1 METRSKSKKE
11 GRGVHLNLLPSDQG
25 VGEGQGGSSQVLPNP
40 SINND
45 SQNSL
50 VVGIKTQ
57 NLDHTMPP
65 TNLLSKAFSLLSKGG
80 ETLLNSFQKS
90 PAVEIQ
96 SQLSRAS
103 KSLPS
108 HFLNLSGT
116 SPKVSSR
123 QFTVDPIA
131 SSSKQEG
138 KGIVLASPLSSSS
151 PRRPVS
157 VLGRIFQRTK
167 IPTAS
172 SSSYVP
178 NTTANPF
185 LPETPLHSQEHE
197 SQQTP
202 RQRLPLAASCQ
213 QSLEWDNNDVVIE
226 DEVFTNSFTP
236 SGKHGKHELL
246 VNFRIKVNE
255 LFQAIDNP
263 NLVSNLSTFL
273 VLEELSDLQDCIG
286 KLPPNMV
293 PEDMEIVEDLE
304 EKIPK
309 LIDFFLS
316 VHKNE
321 SSSHS
326 STRTKSS
333 EVKFRFDIP
342 KQAVNNTYDHKH
354 SHSFSSPVLDK
365 TFQME
370 KNYETNLETTNSC
383 HIQDPSSYPQAHHSL
398 PSQIYQPFVE
408 KTWFEQ
414 ELVKCK
420 KDLENKISSV
430 CFDWRKELSHFSQHL
445 DSKFE
450 GLLQDRISHESDC
463 IRIKC
468 IEAKNETHK
477 SLLSFENAVVQEFK
491 TLHENNK
498 MFKESLQILSD
509 QIQELRSDFLVHVN
523 DSSSNI
529 KYGKTSSCVVSGTI
543 ANNNLDS
550 SKVSEIR
557 ETPRLLKSTVPK
569 ENLPSN
575 QSVLSSAHDSFSS
588 TNDSSRL
595 MSNCSRLLRKIQFCC
610 QQINEI
616 VQEEVNNT
624 TSRARVIEIQS
635 FDLITLR
642 GLKKELHNLEMKAEK
657 MKLEK
662 CIELIDRT
670 QEKIK
675 LWESSVTQQQKANHL
690 HLSSEKNL
698 LKSIDLPIFDG
709 SPYGQTVYTFLSTFF
724 RFAEKAC
731 SPADQALL
739 IYTTYLSDPIK
750 REVESFQDN
759 IDKIKDYL
767 IDRYGDLRAIAE
779 SRLQAIASLRHPL
792 PYSDQ
797 SQIDYYKKVYQSL
810 LQVESL
816 CQADLVNK
824 NDIDSVIFT
833 STYVKQL
840 VSNMPDSIIDSFS
853 DRIEKEKA
861 FDQPKG
867 EFHFYVLKE
876 IIEQQWKKL
885 STKSNIKFLKD
896 GTTHFK
902 GKSINVIDANEA
914 TTLESN

>member
-1 METRSKSKKE
+1 METRSKSRKE
-11 GRGVHLNLLPSDQG
+11 GIGVHPNLLPSDQG

-40 SINND
+40 STIND
-45 SQNSL
+45 SRNSL
-50 VVGIKTQ
+50 VVGGETQ

-90 PAVEIQ
+90 PSVETQ
-96 SQLSRAS
+96 SQSSRAT

-108 HFLNLSGT
+108 QFLNLSGT

-123 QFTVDPIA
+123 QLIVNPIA
-131 SSSKQEG
+131 SSSKQGG

-157 VLGRIFQRTK
+157 VLGRIFQRNK

-178 NTTANPF
+178 NTTANTF

-197 SQQTP
+197 SHQTP
-202 RQRLPLAASCQ
+202 RQRLPLPASCQ
-213 QSLEWDNNDVVIE
+213 QSLEWDNNDIVIE
-226 DEVFTNSFTP
+226 DEVFIESFTP

-246 VNFRIKVNE
+246 VNFRIRIIE
-255 LFQAIDNP
+255 LYQAIENP
-263 NLVSNLSTFL
+263 TLVSNLSTFL
-273 VLEELSDLQDCIG
+273 VLEELSDLQDWIG

-293 PEDMEIVEDLE
+293 PEELEIVEDLE
-304 EKIPK
+304 EKIPN

-342 KQAVNNTYDHKH
+342 KEAKNYTYDHEH
-354 SHSFSSPVLDK
+354 SHSFSSPVLDN
-365 TFQME
+365 TVQIE
-370 KNYETNLETTNSC
+370 KDYDTNSC
-383 HIQDPSSYPQAHHSL
+383 HIQDPSSYPQAHQSL
-398 PSQIYQPFVE
+398 PSQIYQPFVD
-408 KTWFEQ
+408 KKWFEQ

-430 CFDWRKELSHFSQHL
+430 CCDWRKELSHFSQHL
-445 DSKFE
+445 ESKFE
-450 GLLQDRISHESDC
+450 GLLQDRISHESNC
-463 IRIKC
+463 IKIKC

-498 MFKESLQILSD
+498 MFKESLKILAD
-509 QIQELRSDFLVHVN
+509 QIQELRSDFLVHIN

-529 KYGKTSSCVVSGTI
+529 KHGEKSSCVVSETI
-543 ANNNLDS
+543 VNDNLDS
-550 SKVSEIR
+550 SKVSEIQ
-557 ETPRLLKSTVPK
+557 ETPRLLKPTVPK
-569 ENLPSN
+569 EIFPSN
-575 QSVLSSAHDSFSS
+575 QCVLSSAHDSFSS

-616 VQEEVNNT
+616 VQEKVNNT

-642 GLKKELHNLEMKAEK
+642 DLKKELHNLEMKAEK

-675 LWESSVTQQQKANHL
+675 LWESSVTQQQKAYHL

-709 SPYGQTVYTFLSTFF
+709 SPYGQTIYTFLSTFF

-750 REVESFQDN
+750 REVESFQDDIN
-759 IDKIKDYL
+759 KIKDHL

-779 SRLQAIASLRHPL
+779 SRLQAIASLRHPM
-792 PYSDQ
+792 PSSDQ

-853 DRIEKEKA
+853 ERIEKEKA
-861 FDQPKG
+861 LDQPKG

-885 STKSNIKFLKD
+885 STKSNIKFIKD

-914 TTLESN
+914 TTLGFN